1 MYKIAALLV
10 LVSFGSFACYNT
22 YYVDMDDLQK
32 IQSVESGTKVALPT
46 HKDEKVVVAPA
57 TRLFVRD
64 VNGKRY
70 PITPYNF
77 RMINQQ
83 LVASDRDY
91 IFMMNQLK
99 PKAEVELLSTF
110 KTVGLIGLGAAAVTG
125 LILATI
131 LTAGRKSFSD

>member
-22 YYVDMDDLQK
+22 YYVQMDDLET
-32 IQSVESGTKVALPT
+32 IQSAEKGTKIALPT
-46 HKDEKVVVAPA
+46 NEEEKVVVDPG

-64 VNGKRY
+64 VHGKRY
-70 PITPYNF
+70 QITPYNF
-77 RMINQQ
+77 RMINRQ

-99 PKAEVELLSTF
+99 PKAEVELLSTW
-110 KTVGLIGLGAAAVTG
+110 KTVGLISLGAAAVTG
-125 LILATI
+125 LILATV
-131 LTAGRKSFSD
+131 LTAGRKSFD

>member
-32 IQSVESGTKVALPT
+32 IQSAEEGTKIAVPT
-46 HKDEKVVVAPA
+46 HKEEKVVVEPG

-64 VNGKRY
+64 VNGKAY
-70 PITPYNF
+70 QITPYNF

-99 PKAEVELLSTF
+99 PKAEVELLSTW
-110 KTVGLIGLGAAAVTG
+110 KTVGLVGLGAAAVTG
-125 LILATI
+125 LILATV
-131 LTAGRKSFSD
+131 LTAGRKSFD

>member
-10 LVSFGSFACYNT
+10 LVSFGSYACYNT
-22 YYVDMDDLQK
+22 YYVDMDELQT
-32 IQSVESGTKVALPT
+32 IQSAEKGTKIALPT
-46 HKDEKVVVAPA
+46 NKDEKVVVAPA

-70 PITPYNF
+70 QITPYNF
-77 RMINQQ
+77 RIINQQ

-99 PKAEVELLSTF
+99 PKAEIELLSTW
-110 KTVGLIGLGAAAVTG
+110 KTVGIVGLGAAAVAG
-125 LILATI
+125 LIVATI
-131 LTAGRKSFSD
+131 VTAGRKSFDN

>member
-10 LVSFGSFACYNT
+10 LVSFGSYACYNT
-22 YYVDMDDLQK
+22 YYVDMDELQT
-32 IQSVESGTKVALPT
+32 IQSAEKGTKVALPT
-46 HKDEKVVVAPA
+46 HKDEKVVVAPG

-70 PITPYNF
+70 QITPYNF
-77 RMINQQ
+77 RIINQQ

-99 PKAEVELLSTF
+99 PKAEVELLSTW
-110 KTVGLIGLGAAAVTG
+110 KTVGIITIAAAAVAG
-125 LILATI
+125 LIVATVV
-131 LTAGRKSFSD
+131 TAGRKSFD

>member
-10 LVSFGSFACYNT
+10 LVSFSSYACYNT

-32 IQSVESGTKVALPT
+32 VQSADKGTGIALPT
-46 HKDEKVVVAPA
+46 HKEEKVVIEPG

-64 VNGKRY
+64 VEGKAY
-70 PITPYNF
+70 QITPYNF
-77 RMINQQ
+77 RIINQQ

-99 PKAEVELLSTF
+99 PKAEVELLSTL
-110 KTVGLIGLGAAAVTG
+110 KTVGIIGLGVAAVTG
-125 LILATI
+125 LIVATI
-131 LTAGRKSFSD
+131 VTAGRKSFN

>member
-22 YYVDMDDLQK
+22 YYVDMDDLQQVQTAEK
-32 IQSVESGTKVALPT
+32 GTKVALPT
-46 HKDEKVVVAPA
+46 HKEEKVVVDPA

-70 PITPYNF
+70 QITPYNF
-77 RMINQQ
+77 RIINQQ

-99 PKAEVELLSTF
+99 PKAEVELLSTW
-110 KTVGLIGLGAAAVTG
+110 KTVGIIGLGAAAVTG
-125 LILATI
+125 LILATV
-131 LTAGRKSFSD
+131 LTAGRKSFQ

>member
-10 LVSFGSFACYNT
+10 LVSFSSYACYNT

-32 IQSVESGTKVALPT
+32 VQSADKGTDIALPT
-46 HKDEKVVVAPA
+46 HKEEKVVLEPG

-64 VNGKRY
+64 VNGKAYR
-70 PITPYNF
+70 ITPYNF
-77 RMINQQ
+77 RIINQQ

-99 PKAEVELLSTF
+99 PKAEVELLSTL
-110 KTVGLIGLGAAAVTG
+110 KTVGIIGLGAAAVAG
-125 LILATI
+125 LIVTTI
-131 LTAGRKSFSD
+131 ISAGRKSFN